1 MQLQLNLQRQLNQAQ
16 SKVQQNISPHPTRA
30 PTIKR
35 RLICMIY
42 EALLLLGVIAVANF
56 IFLFF
61 AQTFPTV
68 LPPRASETWPMKF
81 WLFVVIGIYFV
92 YFWCRTG
99 QTLAMKTWRIRLI
112 DNERDTL
119 PVTKAIVRYCLAWMW
134 FLPALAIAAQLS
146 LKPLSILLI
155 VSIGFILWAFT
166 AVFNKDKQFLHD
178 KLAKTRLT
186 QVDVVQSASN

>member
-1 MQLQLNLQRQLNQAQ
+1 MHQA
-16 SKVQQNISPHPTRA
+16 ISIAPTEA

-42 EALLLLGVIAVANF
+42 EALLLLGVIAVAIF
-56 IFLFF
+56 IFLFCV
-61 AQTFPTV
+61 QNFPSL
-68 LPPRASETWPMKF
+68 LPHKASENWPMKL
-81 WLFVVIGIYFV
+81 WLFLVLGVYFV

-99 QTLAMKTWRIRLI
+99 QTLAMKTWRIRLM
-112 DNERDTL
+112 DNEREAL

-178 KLAKTRLT
+178 IWQKH
-186 QVDVVQSASN
+186 V